1 MVDNIKLNKV
11 VPALSS
17 APKVKR
23 VDQRRGDEQQNP
35 FEEVLKKRRRKKKKK
50 DDSEQDN
57 KTDGPNSTDNGQGAP
72 AAASKDAEKGQKP
85 ADCES
90 NRIIDIRV

>member
-1 MVDNIKLNKV
+1 MVDNIKFNKV
-11 VPALSS
+11 LPALSS

-23 VDQRRGDEQQNP
+23 TDQRRGGEQQNS

-50 DDSEQDN
+50 DDSEQADIN
-57 KTDGPNSTDNGQGAP
+57 DGRNSTDDGQGAP
-72 AAASKDAEKGQKP
+72 AADSKDPEEGQKP
-85 ADCES
+85 ADCPP

>member
-11 VPALSS
+11 LPALSS

-23 VDQRRGDEQQNP
+23 TDKRRGDEQQNP

-50 DDSEQDN
+50 DDAEQAN
-57 KTDGPNSTDNGQGAP
+57 TTDGRNSTDNGQGAP
-72 AAASKDAEKGQKP
+72 ADTRKDAEEGEKP
-85 ADCES
+85 ADCTS